1 MSNNWL
7 DLYSTSNRFIRTYVQ
22 GFVDISGGNLIVRN
36 NDVSFNNRLVVGSDI
51 TTNRRL
57 FTVGDTSHNGNLFV
71 AYDTS
76 LNSRLV
82 VGSDVTVNNQL
93 FVKNDVSMNIRLV
106 VGSDTTVNKRLFAG
120 GDASFSGN
128 LYVGSTTAPSS
139 NTTGALIVNGGVG
152 VNGNI
157 WFPNNGSGL
166 VWGINASSKIID
178 SGDLQIRTNDNIRFY
193 TNDTQKMAINTYG
206 NVGIGTAAAATP
218 QALVVNGTIQVNSG
232 NNVYNKLF
240 VLWDNAAG
248 DAVSSATNFYGLGIN
263 SGTLRYQVSTTGDQH
278 KFYCGTTLGAYI
290 SNTTVTSTYFN
301 ALSDYRIKAN
311 VKALND
317 THIIDYLN
325 PVVYYNTN
333 SKKQDIGFIAHE
345 VQEQFPFLVTGEK
358 DGSEHQTL
366 NYNGL
371 IGILTKEIQDLKK
384 EVKEIRRELASYK
397 Q

>member
-71 AYDTS
+71 SYDTL

-82 VGSDVTVNNQL
+82 VRS
-93 FVKNDVSMNIRLV
+93 DVSMNNRLV

-157 WFPNNGSGL
+157 WFPSNGSGL
-166 VWGINASSKIID
+166 VWGINASSQIID
-178 SGDLQIRTNDNIRFY
+178 SGDLQIRTDDNIRFY
-193 TNDTQKMAINTYG
+193 TNDTQKMVINTYG
-206 NVGIGTAAAATP
+206 NLGIGTAAAATP

-232 NNVYNKLF
+232 NNTYNKLF
-240 VLWDNAAG
+240 VLWDPATG
-248 DAVSSATNFYGLGIN
+248 DAVSSATNFYGFGIN
-263 SGTLRYQVSTTGDQH
+263 GGTLRYQTDNTGAQH
-278 KFYCGTTLGAYI
+278 KFYCGATLGAYI

-301 ALSDYRIKAN
+301 ALSDYRIKTN

-317 THIIDYLN
+317 THVIDYLN

>member
-1 MSNNWL
+1 MSWL
-7 DLYSTSNRFIRTYVQ
+7 DLSSTSNRFIRMYVQ

-51 TTNRRL
+51 TTNKRL
-57 FTVGDTSHNGNLFV
+57 FTVGDASLNGNLFV

-128 LYVGSTTAPSS
+128 LYIGSTTASSS
-139 NTTGALIVNGGVG
+139 NSTGALIVNGGVG
-152 VNGNI
+152 VNGSI
-157 WFPNNGSGL
+157 WFPSNGAGL
-166 VWGINASSKIID
+166 VWGSTVSQIMD
-178 SGDLQIRTNDNIRFY
+178 DGDLKIKTDDNMRLY
-193 TNDTQKMAINTYG
+193 TVNTERMIINGSGY
-206 NVGIGTAAAATP
+206 VGIGTTSP
-218 QALVVNGTIQVNSG
+218 TQLLEVNGTARLNTG
-232 NNVYNKLF
+232 NNVYNKLL
-240 VLWDNAAG
+240 VLWDGNTSESITG
-248 DAVSSATNFYGLGIN
+248 ATSFYGLGVN
-263 SGTLRYQVSTTGDQH
+263 SGTLRYQTDNTGAQH
-278 KFYCGTTLGAYI
+278 KFYCGATLGAYI

-301 ALSDYRIKAN
+301 ATSDYRIKAN
-311 VKALND
+311 VQVLND
-317 THIIDYLN
+317 THVVDYLK
-325 PVVYYNTN
+325 PVTYYNKN
-333 SKKQDIGFIAHE
+333 SNKMDVGFIAHE

-366 NYNGL
+366 NYTGL

>member
-1 MSNNWL
+1 M
-7 DLYSTSNRFIRTYVQ
+7 YVQ

-51 TTNRRL
+51 TTNNRL
-57 FTVGDTSHNGNLFV
+57 FTLGDTSHNGNLFV

-93 FVKNDVSMNIRLV
+93 FVKNDVSMNNRLV
-106 VGSDTTVNKRLFAG
+106 VGSDATIKKRLFTV

-128 LYVGSTTAPSS
+128 LYVGSSTASS
-139 NTTGALIVNGGVG
+139 SYSTGALIVNGGVG

-157 WFPNNGSGL
+157 WFPNTGVGL
-166 VWGINASSKIID
+166 VWGSNYSQIMD
-178 SGDLQIRTNDNIRFY
+178 DGDLKIKTDDTMRLY
-193 TNDTQKMAINTYG
+193 TNNTERITINTNG
-206 NVGIGTAAAATP
+206 NVGISTTSP
-218 QALVVNGTIQVNSG
+218 TQALEVNGTIRVNAG
-232 NNVYNKLF
+232 NNSYNKLF
-240 VLWDNAAG
+240 ILWDAATG
-248 DAVSSATNFYGLGIN
+248 DAVSGATSFYGLGIN
-263 SGTLRYQVSTTGDQH
+263 SSTLRYQVPGTGDQH

-317 THIIDYLN
+317 THMVDYLN
-325 PVVYYNTN
+325 PVTYYNKN
-333 SKKQDIGFIAHE
+333 SNKMDVGFIAHE

-358 DGSEHQTL
+358 DGIEYQTL

-371 IGILTKEIQDLKK
+371 IGILTKEIQHLKK
-384 EVKEIRRELASYK
+384 EVKEIRRELASCK
-397 Q
+397 P

>member
-1 MSNNWL
+1 
-7 DLYSTSNRFIRTYVQ
+7 
-22 GFVDISGGNLIVRN
+22 
-36 NDVSFNNRLVVGSDI
+36 
-51 TTNRRL
+51 
-57 FTVGDTSHNGNLFV
+57 
-71 AYDTS
+71 
-76 LNSRLV
+76 
-82 VGSDVTVNNQL
+82 
-93 FVKNDVSMNIRLV
+93 MNFRLV

-128 LYVGSTTAPSS
+128 LDVGSTTAPSS
-139 NTTGALIVNGGVG
+139 NTTGALIVNGGAG
-152 VNGNI
+152 MNGNI
-157 WFPNNGSGL
+157 YFSNNGTGL
-166 VWGINASSKIID
+166 VWGSAFSQIMD
-178 SGDLQIRTNDNIRFY
+178 DGDLKIKTDDNMRFY
-193 TNDTQKMAINTYG
+193 TVNTERITINTNG
-206 NVGIGTAAAATP
+206 NVGISTTSP
-218 QALVVNGTIQVNSG
+218 TQALEVNGTIRVNAG
-232 NNVYNKLF
+232 NNAYNKLF
-240 VLWDNAAG
+240 VLWDPATG

-263 SGTLRYQVSTTGDQH
+263 SSTFRYQADNTGAQH
-278 KFYCGTTLGAYI
+278 KFYCGATLGAYI

-317 THIIDYLN
+317 THVIDYLN